1 MYFENQVSTLSVD
14 LGKKVSEIEVSLI
27 VSDSGGQVNITDV
40 FLQGGSIGTTWTAH
54 PSEIK
59 WSLEG

>member
-1 MYFENQVSTLSVD
+1 MYLENQVNGIQVD
-14 LGKKVSEIEVSLI
+14 SGKKVSQIEVSLI
-27 VSDSGGQVNITDV
+27 VSDSIGEVNITDV
-40 FLQGGSIGTTWTAH
+40 FLQGGSIGTTWSAH

>member
-1 MYFENQVSTLSVD
+1 MYFQNEWQSLKVD
-14 LGKKVSEIEVSLI
+14 SGKKVSQVEVSLI
-27 VSDSGGQVNITDV
+27 VSDASGQVNITDI
-40 FLQGGSIGTTWTAH
+40 FLQGGSIGTTWSAH